1 MKAPESRIASEKEL
15 HAEIAAILDAKG
27 IVFVR
32 SRMDKRTTNRKGTP
46 DFLFSIRGHS
56 MAWEVK
62 TASGRLSLEQER
74 MLDRMSNPPNN
85 WNVSV
90 IRSAGEATKK
100 LYELGA

>member
-1 MKAPESRIASEKEL
+1 MKPLQPRIASEREL

-32 SRMDKRTTNRKGTP
+32 SRMDKKTTNRKGTP

-56 MAWEVK
+56 FAWEVK
-62 TASGRLSLEQER
+62 TEKGRLSLEQER
-74 MLDRMSNPPNN
+74 MLDPMSNPPNN
-85 WNVSV
+85 CNVSV
-90 IRSAGEATKK
+90 IRSAGEAIEK

>member
-1 MKAPESRIASEKEL
+1 MEMADEHITEKEL
-15 HAEIAAILDAKG
+15 HRQISKILDAKG
-27 IVFVR
+27 VVFIH
-32 SRMDKRTTNRKGTP
+32 SRTDKRTTNRKGTP

-56 MAWEVK
+56 FAWEVK

-74 MLDRMSNPPNN
+74 MLDRMSNPPNQ
-85 WNVSV
+85 WNVAV